1 MFELTKDQFQCV
13 NVLLPQEEGYVEPK
27 SVIELNNPGWVFADS
42 RVDPNLALIW
52 SKGNKGFYL
61 LGRQIEG
68 YAEELNSFIDAVVVL
83 KLLSMNTEYFE
94 VSSVPPIT
102 NIELQSVFK
111 PRKLNKWTQS
121 VYIYRKDDRV
131 SDPVLHDG
139 CLCDS
144 KEIGKKY
151 SVKNKEFIENKI
163 LNYWH
168 SMDAFH
174 SNAKGFCLLI
184 DDIVV
189 SMAFTGWIAGNTHEI
204 SIETADDY
212 RCKGFAKICATA
224 LINYY
229 LEQGYLPYWECE
241 KDNIASVK
249 LAENL
254 GFSKLYD
261 YSCFGFSILD

>member
-13 NVLLPQEEGYVEPK
+13 NALLPQEEGYVEPK
-27 SVIELNNPGWVFADS
+27 AVIDLNNPGWVFVDS
-42 RVDPNLALIW
+42 KINPSLALIW
-52 SKGNKGFYL
+52 SQGIEGFYL
-61 LGRQIEG
+61 LGRQIER
-68 YAEELNSFIDAVVVL
+68 YAENLNSFIDTFVRP
-83 KLLSMNTEYFE
+83 KLLSRNIEYFE

-102 NIELQSVFK
+102 NTELQSVFK
-111 PRKLNKWTQS
+111 QRKLNEWTQS
-121 VYIYRKDDRV
+121 VYLYKKGNRVDDLIV
-131 SDPVLHDG
+131 QEGH
-139 CLCDS
+139 LCDI

-151 SVKNKEFIENKI
+151 PVKNMEFVKNKI

-168 SMDAFH
+168 SMDTFH

-184 DDIVV
+184 DDMVV
-189 SMAFTGWIAGNTHEI
+189 SLALTGWIAGKMHEI
-204 SIETADDY
+204 SIETADGY

-224 LINYY
+224 LVNYY

-241 KDNIASVK
+241 KDNIASAK

-254 GFSKLYD
+254 DFSKLYD